1 MGKNYTHL
9 GLTERCE
16 IYRLHA
22 DGKSLGR
29 IASIM
34 KRSKST
40 ISRELRRNVLSPGG
54 RYRPDL
60 ADRMSWVR
68 KLRGSKLERLTP
80 LRDYVLERLA
90 MGQSPEQI
98 CGRARLEGSEH
109 SLTPETIY
117 AWIYSPV
124 GRQQKL
130 HKYLTKGKAK
140 RGRRARKNRTEP
152 PIPDR
157 MPIYWRPTKAHTRA
171 EPGHWEADLVHFA
184 GQRQPLLTCT
194 DRKSRFL
201 MMTRMPD
208 KTADTT
214 AASLK
219 DMFNA
224 LPKRLRKT
232 MTVDN
237 GGEFW
242 QHKNL
247 PVRTYFCD
255 PHSPWQRGSIENANG
270 VLRRWLP
277 RKTRINQF
285 TSKDINDIMWTY
297 NTTPRKCLGYL
308 TPLEAMAKS
317 MGVAL
322 EI

>member
-1 MGKNYTHL
+1 
-9 GLTERCE
+9 
-16 IYRLHA
+16 
-22 DGKSLGR
+22 
-29 IASIM
+29 
-34 KRSKST
+34 
-40 ISRELRRNVLSPGG
+40 
-54 RYRPDL
+54 
-60 ADRMSWVR
+60 
-68 KLRGSKLERLTP
+68 
-80 LRDYVLERLA
+80 
-90 MGQSPEQI
+90 
-98 CGRARLEGSEH
+98 
-109 SLTPETIY
+109 
-117 AWIYSPV
+117 
-124 GRQQKL
+124 
-130 HKYLTKGKAK
+130 
-140 RGRRARKNRTEP
+140 
-152 PIPDR
+152 
-157 MPIYWRPTKAHTRA
+157 
-171 EPGHWEADLVHFA
+171 
-184 GQRQPLLTCT
+184 
-194 DRKSRFL
+194 
-201 MMTRMPD
+201 MTRMPD

-297 NTTPRKCLGYL
+297 NTKPRKCLGYL

-317 MGVAL
+317 KGVAL

>member
-1 MGKNYTHL
+1 
-9 GLTERCE
+9 
-16 IYRLHA
+16 
-22 DGKSLGR
+22 
-29 IASIM
+29 M
-34 KRSKST
+34 KIT
-40 ISRELRRNVLSPGG
+40 G
-54 RYRPDL
+54 D
-60 ADRMSWVR
+60 
-68 KLRGSKLERLTP
+68 
-80 LRDYVLERLA
+80 
-90 MGQSPEQI
+90 
-98 CGRARLEGSEH
+98 
-109 SLTPETIY
+109 
-117 AWIYSPV
+117 
-124 GRQQKL
+124 
-130 HKYLTKGKAK
+130 
-140 RGRRARKNRTEP
+140 
-152 PIPDR
+152 
-157 MPIYWRPTKAHTRA
+157 
-171 EPGHWEADLVHFA
+171 DLVHFA